1 MLFKPSL
8 FWACCIF
15 LLPCQAFANQA
26 EDPSRLQASS
36 EPPNIAPVRWMS
48 EQYPPYNHTDKQ
60 GVALGLSVEM
70 LAAIW
75 KQAGLPEQPIEFL
88 PWARS
93 YTRLLRTPNT
103 ALFSM
108 TYTPKREQ
116 LFRFVGP
123 IVATRIVLL
132 APLSA
137 GLHIADASDIGA
149 LRVGV
154 VRDDIGASLLTDLG
168 IPEDRVVYSNQADNL
183 IQLLHRGRVDA
194 IAYSYGVAVW
204 NMRQAGIDPGLYES
218 IFTLLQGEL
227 GFAFHAQTPD
237 LVIDRLQ
244 HALTAIEESG
254 EADSIRQRFLGE
266 PVRPTA
272 NRDRSK
278 SLLILEK

>member
-1 MLFKPSL
+1 MLFKPSI
-8 FWACCIF
+8 FWASCIF
-15 LLPCQAFANQA
+15 LLPCQAFSDQTQ
-26 EDPSRLQASS
+26 DQPRLQASLAS
-36 EPPNIAPVRWMS
+36 PQKVPISWMS
-48 EQYPPYNHTDKQ
+48 EEYPPFNHTDSQ
-60 GVALGLSVEM
+60 GQARGLSVEI

-75 KQAGLPEQPIEFL
+75 KQAGLPKQPIEFL

-93 YTRLLRTPNT
+93 YTRLLRTPET

-149 LRVGV
+149 LRIGV
-154 VRDDIGASLLTDLG
+154 VRDDIGATLLSDLG
-168 IPEDRVVYSNQADNL
+168 ISEDRIVYSNQADNL

-194 IAYSYGVAVW
+194 IAYSHGVAVW
-204 NMRQAGIDPGLYES
+204 NMRQAGIDPRLYES

-237 LVIDRLQ
+237 QVIDPLQ

-254 EADSIRQRFLGE
+254 EADRIRQKYLG
-266 PVRPTA
+266 
-272 NRDRSK
+272 DQ
-278 SLLILEK
+278 